1 MASDPR
7 SVKVEAGE
15 SSSEVRKLLAV
26 QAQALDVPP
35 DVEAPAL
42 NTVELSSH
50 AADTKKWGVGASICV
65 CLCVCRGSILK
76 SGSCLQ
82 FFSLSVCV
90 SDPHRASL

>member
-50 AADTKKWGVGASICV
+50 AADTKKVGGRGVY
-65 CLCVCRGSILK
+65 LCV
-76 SGSCLQ
+76 
-82 FFSLSVCV
+82 FVCV
-90 SDPHRASL
+90 SRKHLKKWQLLAIFQPQRVCE